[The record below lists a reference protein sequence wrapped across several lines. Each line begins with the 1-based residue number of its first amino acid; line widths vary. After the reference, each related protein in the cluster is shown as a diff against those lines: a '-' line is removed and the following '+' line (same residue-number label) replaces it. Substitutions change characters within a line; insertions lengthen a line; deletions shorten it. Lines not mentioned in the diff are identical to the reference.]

1 MKRPR
6 ILALASRIPYP
17 VVGGDRLR
25 VYHVLRG
32 LCQAGAVDLLCLS
45 EGEPDP
51 SAVDHLRAEIGN
63 VTVMSFPRW
72 RHRTNVLTALGTPGR
87 PLQAAYYRFAQ
98 VRTVIDAALGRADLA
113 FAFHVRMTDYLWSA
127 RVPTMVDLV
136 DAISMNY
143 RRALEHP
150 IPLAWRAIY
159 RFEIP
164 RLEAYEAEVTRRFS
178 RSYVVSDADRRYL
191 VDRGADPDRLAVLGN
206 GTITP
211 TVDVA
216 HRSSE
221 DLDLV
226 FVGHMGTQAN
236 QAAVIYF
243 VKEVLP
249 ILHRRGLRPHLTVVG
264 LQPGEAIRA
273 LAGPEIAV
281 TGEVP
286 DPQDYVRR
294 SKVVLAPMVFGAGVQ
309 NKILE
314 GMSMGKAVVTT
325 TIGAEG
331 LRVESGEHLLIADG
345 PEALADAVAKCLADE
360 GLRHALGTRA
370 MACVRQ
376 WYSWEPVYDR
386 IAGDVMQLYRRPDR
400 ATSL

>member
-1 MKRPR
+1 M
-6 ILALASRIPYP
+6 PYP
-17 VVGGDRLR
+17 VAGGDRLR

-32 LCQAGAVDLLCLS
+32 LCQAGSVELLCLS

-51 SAVDHLRAEIGN
+51 SAVEQLRSEIGD
-63 VTVMSFPRW
+63 VTIMSFPRW
-72 RHRTNVLTALGTPGR
+72 RHRANALMAVGTPGR
-87 PLQAAYYRFAQ
+87 PLQAGYYRFAQ
-98 VRTVIDAALGRADLA
+98 ARRWIDASLRRADLA

-127 RVPTMVDLV
+127 SIPTMVDLV

-143 RRALEHP
+143 RRALKHP

-159 RFEIP
+159 RLEIP
-164 RLEAYEAEVTRRFS
+164 RLEAYEVDVTRRFG
-178 RSYVVSDADRRYL
+178 RSYVVSEADRSYL
-191 VDRGADPDRLAVLGN
+191 VDRGADPERLSVLGN
-206 GTITP
+206 GTIAP
-211 TVDVA
+211 VPQPSVG
-216 HRSSE
+216 SSE

-249 ILHRRGLRPHLTVVG
+249 ILHRRGIRPHLTVVG
-264 LQPGEAIRA
+264 LKPGEAIRA
-273 LAGPEIAV
+273 LAGPEITV
-281 TGEVP
+281 TGEVA
-286 DPQDYVRR
+286 DPLVFVRR

-314 GMSMGKAVVTT
+314 GMSMGKPVVTT
-325 TIGAEG
+325 SIGAEG

-345 PEALADAVAKCLADE
+345 PEPFADAVAKCLADE
-360 GLRHALGTRA
+360 GLRRSLGVRA
-370 MACVRQ
+370 VACVRQ
-376 WYSWEPVYDR
+376 WYSWEPIYGR
-386 IAGDVMQLYRRPDR
+386 IAEDVMQLIRRPDR

>member
-17 VVGGDRLR
+17 LAGGDRLR

-32 LCQAGAVDLLCLS
+32 LRQAGTVELFSLS
-45 EGEPDP
+45 EGDPDP
-51 SAVDHLRAEIGN
+51 TAVDHLRAEIGD
-63 VTVMSFPRW
+63 VKVMSFPRW
-72 RHRTNVLTALGTPGR
+72 RHRSNALTAVGRPGR
-87 PLQAAYYRFAQ
+87 PLQAGYYRFAQ
-98 VRTVIDAALGRADLA
+98 ARAWIDDAVRRADLA
-113 FAFHVRMTDYLWSA
+113 FAFHVRMTDYLWTV

-150 IPLAWRAIY
+150 IPFTWRAIY
-159 RFEIP
+159 RLEIP
-164 RLEAYEAEVTRRFS
+164 RLEAYEVEVTRRFC
-178 RSYVVSDADRRYL
+178 RSYVVSDADRGYL
-191 VDRGADPDRLAVLGN
+191 VERGADPERLAVLGN

-211 TVDVA
+211 TLDA
-216 HRSSE
+216 ARGSSE

-273 LAGPEIAV
+273 LAGPEITV

-286 DPQDYVRR
+286 DPQVYVRR

-325 TIGAEG
+325 TVGAEG
-331 LRVESGEHLLIADG
+331 LRVASGEHLLIADG
-345 PEALADAVAKCLADE
+345 AEAFAEAVAKCLADQ

-370 MACVRQ
+370 ISCIRQ

-386 IAGDVMQLYRRPDR
+386 IAEDVMQLIRRPDR
-400 ATSL
+400 ATST